1 MKTGFRTAVL
11 GMALVI
17 WGSGDAWAADAN
29 KPHEHRGL
37 VKPFKG
43 APPELKLTAADQ
55 KVLASGKPLRKRLAQ
70 TDSGGRGVAVQD
82 IAASPDVVMGRILDF
97 KNYPNMVDKVK
108 VTQNYEVKNGHEKT
122 HFVIGNFAFELE
134 YFIDHI
140 VNKQK
145 RYITWTLDYDR
156 NSDLVDSV
164 GFWLAKEHPT
174 KPGWTRLY
182 YSAEIR
188 LSSWVPAFVED
199 YFAEKGL
206 VNATAWVKRESE
218 KRK

>member
-1 MKTGFRTAVL
+1 MRGQH
-11 GMALVI
+11 
-17 WGSGDAWAADAN
+17 AN

-43 APPELKLTAADQ
+43 APPELKLSAADQ

-108 VTQNYEVKNGHEKT
+108 VTQNYEVKNGTK
-122 HFVIGNFAFELE
+122 
-134 YFIDHI
+134 
-140 VNKQK
+140 K
-145 RYITWTLDYDR
+145 
-156 NSDLVDSV
+156 
-164 GFWLAKEHPT
+164 PT
-174 KPGWTRLY
+174 
-182 YSAEIR
+182 
-188 LSSWVPAFVED
+188 LSSVISPLSWSTSSTTSSTSKSVTLPGRWITTETVIWLTPSVSGWPKNTPPNRVGRAAVLFRQKFD
-199 YFAEKGL
+199 CHRGCRLCRGL
-206 VNATAWVKRESE
+206 FCRKRFGKRHGLGQAESE